1 MDPRTK
7 NNPTTLTS
15 SVPFF
20 DPSRLPLR
28 AWCTGSREDPLTGLI
43 AFPDFHSNIPRELAA
58 VLMRGGLIGLAIGDV
73 DGLKEHVE
81 TSNATDPGCYGHLA
95 GNRVMARLGAVARE
109 WFGDQTW
116 AAACVA
122 TFGGDEVIVAAAV
135 ENADAFHGAIGD
147 LRDRLAAAL
156 PTPVSFALTVV
167 SGEHLPPNRDGHGWK
182 HTFTDCLLAA
192 VDRCLFTY
200 KAARRS
206 DAGIG
211 GGTIAVT
218 EPPAGT
224 AHVASRALLSL
235 PGQGEALHVVAR
247 PAKDRYP
254 AALLLPCNGPEGL
267 RGRRFRVTRVGA
279 DTTTEVVV
287 SLDGQA
293 ALPSSH
299 RDHDAAVAV
308 VLRSMRDPRRQR
320 MPLDLAARLA
330 EADLDWSALPPPEQA
345 QMLLLIRESADAD
358 IRAAR
363 ITAAVESVRTRRPH

>member
-1 MDPRTK
+1 MDPNTK
-7 NNPTTLTS
+7 NKPSTFTS
-15 SVPFF
+15 SVPLF

-28 AWCTGSREDPLTGLI
+28 TWCAGSREDPLTGLV

-58 VLMRGGLIGLAIGDV
+58 VLMAGGLVALAIGDV

-95 GNRVMARLGAVARE
+95 GNRVMARLGAVSRE
-109 WFGDQTW
+109 WFTDQAW
-116 AAACVA
+116 DAACVA
-122 TFGGDEVIVAAAV
+122 TFGGDEVIVAAAIDD
-135 ENADAFHGAIGD
+135 ADAFHRAISD

-167 SGEHLPPNRDGHGWK
+167 SSEHLPPGRDGNGWK

-206 DAGIG
+206 DATIG

-224 AHVASRALLSL
+224 KHVALRALLSL
-235 PGQGEALHVVAR
+235 PRQGESLHVVGRSATER
-247 PAKDRYP
+247 FP

-267 RGRRFRVTRVGA
+267 RGRRFRVTRVGS
-279 DTTTEVVV
+279 DPTTEVVV

-293 ALPSSH
+293 ALPNH
-299 RDHDAAVAV
+299 RDGDDAAAAV
-308 VLRSMRDPRRQR
+308 VLRPMRDRPRQR

-330 EADLDWSALPPPEQA
+330 EADLDWSVLPLPERT
-345 QMLLLIRESADAD
+345 QMLHLIRESADAD

-363 ITAAVESVRTRRPH
+363 ITAVVESVRTRGPM